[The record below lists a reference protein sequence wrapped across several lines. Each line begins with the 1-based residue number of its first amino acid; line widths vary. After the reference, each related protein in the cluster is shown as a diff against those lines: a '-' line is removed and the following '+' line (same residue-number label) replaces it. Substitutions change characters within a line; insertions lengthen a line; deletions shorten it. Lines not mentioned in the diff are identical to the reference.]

1 MAHILHLDASPRGD
15 RSISRTL
22 SKEFIT
28 NWKATYPSDTVTY
41 RDLGHHPVPLIDEPW
56 IAAAYSAPDQH
67 TPEQAAAIRPSNELV
82 DEFLAADR
90 YVFAIPMYNFSIP
103 ANFKAYLDQIV
114 RVGRTFS
121 VDETGYKGLVHSKK
135 MTIITAQGGTYP
147 EGTPTHAYDLQT
159 PYLKL
164 IFGFIGI
171 VEIDFVNADGL
182 AFGDDARDL
191 AIANA
196 RFALKTAIA
205 QG

>member
-1 MAHILHLDASPRGD
+1 MTHILHLDASPRGD
-15 RSISRTL
+15 RSVSRTL

-28 NWKATYPSDTVTY
+28 HWKTAHPNDTVTY

-90 YVFAIPMYNFSIP
+90 YVFAVPMYNFSIP

-114 RVGRTFS
+114 RTGRTFS
-121 VDETGYKGLVHSKK
+121 VDETGYKGLVHNKK

-147 EGTPTHAYDLQT
+147 EGSPTYAYDLQT

-171 VEIDFVNADGL
+171 TDIDFVHADSL
-182 AFGDDARDL
+182 ALGDDARNL

-196 RFALKTAIA
+196 QLALKTAVA

>member
-1 MAHILHLDASPRGD
+1 MTHILHLDASPRGD
-15 RSISRTL
+15 RSVSRTL
-22 SKEFIT
+22 SKEFIA
-28 NWKATYPSDTVTY
+28 NWKSTYPSDTVAY
-41 RDLGHHPVPLIDEPW
+41 RDLGHHPVPLVDEPW
-56 IAAAYSAPDQH
+56 IAAAYSAPDQY
-67 TPEQAAAIRPSNELV
+67 TPDQAAAIYLSNELV

-90 YVFAIPMYNFSIP
+90 YVFAVPMYNFSVP

-121 VDETGYKGLVHSKK
+121 VDETGYKGLVHNKK

-147 EGTPTHAYDLQT
+147 EGSPTHGYDLQT

-171 VEIDFVNADGL
+171 TDINFVHADSL
-182 AFGDDARDL
+182 ALGDDARNL

-196 RFALKTAIA
+196 QFALKTAVA

>member
-1 MAHILHLDASPRGD
+1 MTHILHLDASPRGD
-15 RSISRTL
+15 RSVSRTL

-28 NWKATYPSDTVTY
+28 HWKTAHPNDTVTY

-90 YVFAIPMYNFSIP
+90 YVFAVPMYNFSIP

-114 RVGRTFS
+114 RTGRTFS
-121 VDETGYKGLVHSKK
+121 VDETGYKGLVHNKK

-147 EGTPTHAYDLQT
+147 EGSPTYAYDLQT

-171 VEIDFVNADGL
+171 TDIDFVHVDSL
-182 AFGDDARDL
+182 ALGDDARNL

-196 RFALKTAIA
+196 QLALKTAVA